1 MLLLASR
8 FTNLPVGSIQSGHR
22 VAVVHRLIINPQGLK
37 ISALEVTD
45 TANNL
50 LYVHAEDIAEMRPIG
65 ILIHHNEQ
73 LMESNDLVR
82 LQSLLEK
89 NYELVGKRVATKSG
103 KKLGTVSDYVVLSD
117 SWHVQ
122 KIHVQ
127 PGIVKMF
134 AQGDLIIDRQQIIS
148 VSDSQVTVHDAAT
161 QAKVKKTAIDKA
173 SLLRKLKTEP
183 ATASSAQSSSTTQ
196 QN

>member
-1 MLLLASR
+1 
-8 FTNLPVGSIQSGHR
+8 
-22 VAVVHRLIINPQGLK
+22 VH
-37 ISALEVTD
+37 V
-45 TANNL
+45 
-50 LYVHAEDIAEMRPIG
+50 EDVAEMRPIG

-73 LMESNDLVR
+73 LMEPDDLVR

-89 NYELVGKRVATKSG
+89 NYELVGKRVVTKSG
-103 KKLGTVSDYVVLSD
+103 KKLGTVSDYVVLSE

-127 PGIVKMF
+127 PSIVKMF

-148 VSDSQVTVHDAAT
+148 VSDSQVTVHDATT
-161 QAKVKKTAIDKA
+161 QTKVKKSVIDKE

-183 ATASSAQSSSTTQ
+183 ATARSAQSSSSAQ
-196 QN
+196 EN